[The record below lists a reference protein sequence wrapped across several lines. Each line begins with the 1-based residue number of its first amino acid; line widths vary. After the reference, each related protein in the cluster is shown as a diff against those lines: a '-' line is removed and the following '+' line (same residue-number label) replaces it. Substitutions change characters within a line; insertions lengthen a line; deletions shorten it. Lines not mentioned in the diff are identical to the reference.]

1 MLENSKVKTQKLKI
15 DSTTLIPASKSQH
28 KVMSMAQL
36 MSSFSSKMVFL
47 KKGETVEGTVKKL
60 TPQEITLDIGAKSE
74 ALVLEFDKSNVNNLL
89 KLLKVGDKV
98 KATVLSPESEEGFPV
113 VSLRR
118 TLDDLIFSGLQKIFE
133 KEDSLDVYISEATRG
148 GFFAET
154 NEMVRGF
161 LPNSQVLS
169 EYNLVG
175 KTIKVKIIEFDK
187 AKKRVIFSEK
197 ATSYLMNPLEI
208 EKAVKKNSVIEA
220 AINNV
225 TNHGLYVSIS
235 TENGQL
241 VEGFIHI
248 SEVSYQRVENLQN
261 MFNKGEKIK
270 VLVIDIDHENRRVN
284 LSIKRLEKDKFEDVK
299 TSYKKDQKVKG
310 VISSIKTKGITV
322 KLSENVLGFIP
333 EGKIPPQ
340 VTYKEGEEIEALI
353 EDFDSRRRL
362 VVLTPVLKAKPMMYR

>member
-197 ATSYLMNPLEI
+197 ASSYLMNPLEI

>member
-1 MLENSKVKTQKLKI
+1 VLENSKVKTQKLKI

>member
-1 MLENSKVKTQKLKI
+1 
-15 DSTTLIPASKSQH
+15 
-28 KVMSMAQL
+28 
-36 MSSFSSKMVFL
+36 
-47 KKGETVEGTVKKL
+47 
-60 TPQEITLDIGAKSE
+60 
-74 ALVLEFDKSNVNNLL
+74 
-89 KLLKVGDKV
+89 
-98 KATVLSPESEEGFPV
+98 
-113 VSLRR
+113 
-118 TLDDLIFSGLQKIFE
+118 
-133 KEDSLDVYISEATRG
+133 
-148 GFFAET
+148 
-154 NEMVRGF
+154 
-161 LPNSQVLS
+161 
-169 EYNLVG
+169 
-175 KTIKVKIIEFDK
+175 
-187 AKKRVIFSEK
+187 
-197 ATSYLMNPLEI
+197 MNPLEI

>member
-1 MLENSKVKTQKLKI
+1 M
-15 DSTTLIPASKSQH
+15 
-28 KVMSMAQL
+28 
-36 MSSFSSKMVFL
+36 
-47 KKGETVEGTVKKL
+47 
-60 TPQEITLDIGAKSE
+60 
-74 ALVLEFDKSNVNNLL
+74 EFDKSNVNNLL